1 MKAFY
6 NTNIYITLNF
16 IHTNEEAFKISFKNI
31 SNRSKGIAFMICSAF
46 GFAMMSTFVKLS
58 GDLPAFQ
65 KTVFRNLVALVI
77 ALSLIIK
84 HKESFF
90 GKRENQKLLLLR
102 SVFGTIG
109 VLCNFY
115 AIDRLVLSD
124 ANMLNKLNPFF
135 VIIFCSLF
143 LKENINQKQTL
154 AIVTAFVGAL
164 FIIKPSFSFDML
176 PALVGVLGGLCAAVA
191 YTCLRALGGR
201 EQSYTIVFYFSLF
214 SVVSILPFMFM
225 TYEPMTAKQIIYLL
239 LSGVFA
245 SMGQFGITLA
255 YRYAPPK
262 EVSIFDYTNIIFS
275 AVISVLIFDVFPDIF
290 SFIGYGII
298 FAASFYMF
306 MYNKKLDANEGK

>member
-1 MKAFY
+1 
-6 NTNIYITLNF
+6 
-16 IHTNEEAFKISFKNI
+16 
-31 SNRSKGIAFMICSAF
+31 MICSAF

-58 GDLPAFQ
+58 GDLPAVQ

-77 ALSLIIK
+77 ALVLIIK

-90 GKRENQKLLLLR
+90 GKRENQKILLLR
-102 SVFGTIG
+102 SVFGTVG

-115 AIDRLVLSD
+115 AIDRLILSD

-154 AIVTAFVGAL
+154 SIITAFVGAL

-176 PALVGVLGGLCAAVA
+176 PALVGVLGGICAAVA
-191 YTCLRALGGR
+191 YTCLRALSGK

-214 SVVSILPFMFM
+214 SVVSILPFMIM
-225 TYEPMTAKQIIYLL
+225 SYEPMTIQQVIYLL
-239 LSGVFA
+239 LAGIFA
-245 SMGQFGITLA
+245 SMGQFGVTLA
-255 YRYAPPK
+255 YKYAPPK

-275 AVISVLIFDVFPDIF
+275 AVISIIVFGVFPDIF

-298 FAASFYMF
+298 FAASLYMF
-306 MYNKKLDANEGK
+306 MYNKKLDASEGK

>member
-1 MKAFY
+1 M
-6 NTNIYITLNF
+6 
-16 IHTNEEAFKISFKNI
+16 
-31 SNRSKGIAFMICSAF
+31 
-46 GFAMMSTFVKLS
+46 
-58 GDLPAFQ
+58 
-65 KTVFRNLVALVI
+65 
-77 ALSLIIK
+77 
-84 HKESFF
+84 
-90 GKRENQKLLLLR
+90 ENQKLLLLR
-102 SVFGTIG
+102 SVFGTVG

-143 LKENINQKQTL
+143 LKENINQKQMLTIL
-154 AIVTAFVGAL
+154 TAFVGAL

-176 PALVGVLGGLCAAVA
+176 PGLVGVLGGLCAAVA

-225 TYEPMTAKQIIYLL
+225 TYEPMTIKQMLYLL

-245 SMGQFGITLA
+245 SMGQFGVTLA
-255 YRYAPPK
+255 YKYAPPK

-275 AVISVLIFDVFPDIF
+275 AIISIIVFDVFPDKY

-306 MYNKKLDANEGK
+306 LYNKKLDVNEGKQQK

>member
-1 MKAFY
+1 MIKFY
-6 NTNIYITLNF
+6 SSD
-16 IHTNEEAFKISFKNI
+16 EEVFKINFKNI
-31 SNRSKGIAFMICSAF
+31 SNRSKGIAFMIFSAF

-65 KTVFRNLVALVI
+65 KTVFRNSVSLAI
-77 ALSLIIK
+77 ALALIIK

-90 GKRENQKLLLLR
+90 GKMKNQKLLLLR
-102 SVFGTIG
+102 SVFGTVG

-143 LKENINQKQTL
+143 LKENINQRQMLTIL
-154 AIVTAFVGAL
+154 TAFVGAL

-176 PALVGVLGGLCAAVA
+176 PGLVGVLGGLCAAVA

-225 TYEPMTAKQIIYLL
+225 TYEPMTIKQMLYLL

-245 SMGQFGITLA
+245 SMGQFGVTLA
-255 YRYAPPK
+255 YKYAPPK

-275 AVISVLIFDVFPDIF
+275 AVISIIVFDVFPDKY

-298 FAASFYMF
+298 FTASFYMF
-306 MYNKKLDANEGK
+306 MYNKKLDINEGK